1 VSTQPTAVASEPQEF
16 PEDYFRRLSE
26 VEERHWWHRGMR
38 EISAALLGHRLDAP
52 GLSVLDAGCG
62 TGGFLRW
69 LVGESDCARAAG
81 FDLSEEAVELARL
94 RVPQAE
100 LHVASV
106 SAIPFEDAGFDLVAL
121 NDVLQHVPEDDVRAS
136 LAELRRVLRPGGT
149 LLVRTGGARRAR
161 RERAD
166 WRAYD
171 RDALLSTLRQAGFEC
186 ERASY
191 VNVIAS
197 LAGATR
203 GNVPHAPT
211 RTSHGIPEPAGDLAV
226 TVGLFLLR
234 LESRALRS
242 PRVRLPYGHTLIA
255 VASVPA

>member
-1 VSTQPTAVASEPQEF
+1 VTTAPTATSEPLEF
-16 PEDYFRRLSE
+16 PKDYFRRLSE

-38 EISAALLGHRLDAP
+38 EISATLLGARLRRP

-69 LVGESDCARAAG
+69 LVSAYDCERAAG
-81 FDLSEEAVELARL
+81 VDLSEEAVELTRI
-94 RVPQAE
+94 RVPEAE
-100 LHVASV
+100 LHVAPV
-106 SAIPFEDAGFDLVAL
+106 SQVPFEDDAFDLVVF
-121 NDVLQHVPEDDVRAS
+121 NDVLQHIPEDHVAGS

-149 LLVRTGGARRAR
+149 LLLRTNGARRAR
-161 RERAD
+161 RERTD

-171 RDALLSTLRQAGFEC
+171 RDALIAVLLEGGFEC

-197 LAGATR
+197 LAGAAR
-203 GNVPHAPT
+203 GNVPRAPT
-211 RTSHGIPEPAGDLAV
+211 RTTHGIPAPAGKLSVA
-226 TVGLFLLR
+226 VGLRLLR
-234 LESRALRS
+234 LESIALRF

-255 VASVPA
+255 IGRT